1 LTFIKEAS
9 ALCFTAKRKESLMTI
24 LHILQHPDERLRN
37 KAVEVKIFGDS
48 TQKIIDDM
56 FETLYETGR
65 GIGLAATQV
74 NIQQRIVVI
83 DMSGPLKETPLC
95 LINPVI
101 TEKGEEIC
109 EELEGCLSVP
119 GVSELVKR
127 PKRIKVTAYD
137 RTGKPLEIDDET
149 YFARC
154 IQHEIDHLEGFLF
167 IDRLSPLKRKRAL
180 DTLKQVKEL

>member
-1 LTFIKEAS
+1 MA
-9 ALCFTAKRKESLMTI
+9 I
-24 LHILQHPDERLRN
+24 LHILQHPDEQLRK
-37 KAVEVKIFGDS
+37 KALDVKDFGDS
-48 TQKIIDDM
+48 TQRIIDDL
-56 FETLYETGR
+56 FQTLYETGR

-83 DMSGPLKETPLC
+83 DMSGPEKMQPFC
-95 LINPVI
+95 LINPLI
-101 TEKGEEIC
+101 IDQGKEMC

-127 PKRIKVTAYD
+127 PKHVKVSAYN
-137 RTGKPLEIDDET
+137 REGQPINIDDDT

-154 IQHEIDHLEGFLF
+154 IQHEMDHLDGILF

-180 DTLKQVKEL
+180 EKLKKIKEL

>member
-1 LTFIKEAS
+1 V
-9 ALCFTAKRKESLMTI
+9 TI
-24 LHILQHPDERLRN
+24 LHILQHPDERLRK
-37 KAVEVKIFGDS
+37 KALDVSDFGEF
-48 TQKIIDDM
+48 TQRIVDDM

-74 NIQQRIVVI
+74 NIQKRIIVI
-83 DMSGPLKETPLC
+83 DMSGPERTRPLC

-101 TEKGEEIC
+101 IEQGKETC

-127 PKRIKVTAYD
+127 PRQIKVSAYD
-137 RTGKPLEIDDET
+137 RTGEQLIIDDDT

-154 IQHEIDHLEGFLF
+154 IQHEMDHLDGILF
-167 IDRLSPLKRKRAL
+167 IDRLSSLKRKRAL
-180 DTLKQVKEL
+180 EKLKQVKEL